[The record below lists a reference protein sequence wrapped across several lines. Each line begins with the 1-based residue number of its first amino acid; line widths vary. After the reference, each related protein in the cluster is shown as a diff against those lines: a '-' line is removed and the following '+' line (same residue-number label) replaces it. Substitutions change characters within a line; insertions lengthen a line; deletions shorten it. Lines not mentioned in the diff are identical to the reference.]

1 MKILFPIIALGVV
14 TFVTTYLFL
23 RGWQSL
29 SKIPW
34 LRIAFATLYLLSFSA
49 FMLKMFFGDNMD
61 PVVGLW
67 LSRIGF
73 TWFVAVIYLALFA
86 LSLDIIRLTN
96 HFTGF
101 YPAFIRE
108 NYQTVKLILALGGAL
123 TVSGLLIYGNWKF
136 NHPEVRELTV
146 RIDKPLPEGGLDI
159 VMASDIHLSTYI
171 NREKFKKY
179 VDLINGQNPDLVM
192 LAGDISDRNLKPLV
206 EGNIAELFREIR
218 SKYGIYAV
226 TGNHEFYGGERE
238 AIYGYYRSAGINL
251 LIDSVAR
258 VSIPGGD
265 IMIIGRD
272 DRTNHRREALSDL
285 VGSIDKTLPL
295 ILMDHQPAKLAEAE
309 AAGIDLQLSG
319 HTHQGQF
326 WPGSFFVKRMYE
338 LSYGYKQKG
347 KTHYVVSSGLGL
359 WGPEFR
365 IGTVSELVLI
375 HLCSSSSQKTES
387 VPVQ

>member
-1 MKILFPIIALGVV
+1 M
-14 TFVTTYLFL
+14 TTYLFL

-29 SKIPW
+29 SKIHW
-34 LRIAFATLYLLSFSA
+34 LRIAFATLYFLSFSA
-49 FMLKMFFGDNMD
+49 FMLKMFVGDNMD
-61 PVVGLW
+61 PAVGLW

-108 NYQTVKLILALGGAL
+108 NYQTVKLVLALGGAL

-136 NHPEVRELTV
+136 NHPEVRELTIK
-146 RIDKPLPEGGLDI
+146 IDKPLPEGGIDI
-159 VMASDIHLSTYI
+159 VMASDIHLSNYI
-171 NREKFKKY
+171 NRDKFKKY
-179 VDLINGQNPDLVM
+179 VNLINSQNPDIVM

-218 SKYGIYAV
+218 SEYGIYAV

-258 VSIPGGD
+258 VTTPGGD
-265 IMIIGRD
+265 IMIVGRD
-272 DRTNHRREALSDL
+272 DRTNHRRETLSDL
-285 VGSIDKTLPL
+285 VGNIDKTLPI

-309 AAGIDLQLSG
+309 DAGIDLQLSG

-338 LSYGYKQKG
+338 LSYGYKQRG

-375 HLCSSSSQKTES
+375 HLCSSSSQTTES

>member
-1 MKILFPIIALGVV
+1 M
-14 TFVTTYLFL
+14 
-23 RGWQSL
+23 
-29 SKIPW
+29 
-34 LRIAFATLYLLSFSA
+34 
-49 FMLKMFFGDNMD
+49 
-61 PVVGLW
+61 
-67 LSRIGF
+67 
-73 TWFVAVIYLALFA
+73 
-86 LSLDIIRLTN
+86 
-96 HFTGF
+96 
-101 YPAFIRE
+101 
-108 NYQTVKLILALGGAL
+108 ILALGGAL

-146 RIDKPLPEGGLDI
+146 NIDKPLPEGGLDI

-179 VDLINGQNPDLVM
+179 VNLINGQNPDLVM

-206 EGNIAELFREIR
+206 DGNIAELFREIK
-218 SKYGIYAV
+218 SEYGIYAV

-238 AIYGYYRSAGINL
+238 AIYSYYRSAGINL

-258 VSIPGGD
+258 VETPGGD
-265 IMIIGRD
+265 IFIVGRD
-272 DRTNHRREALSDL
+272 DRTNHRRETLSDL
-285 VGSIDKTLPL
+285 VGKIDKTLPL

-309 AAGIDLQLSG
+309 DAGIDLQLSG

-326 WPGSFFVKRMYE
+326 WPGNFFVKRMYE
-338 LSYGYKQKG
+338 LSYGYKQRG

-375 HLCSSSSQKTES
+375 HLCSSSSQTTES

>member
-29 SKIPW
+29 SKIHW
-34 LRIAFATLYLLSFSA
+34 LRIAFATLYFLSFSA
-49 FMLKMFFGDNMD
+49 FMLKMFVGDNMD
-61 PVVGLW
+61 PAVGLW

-86 LSLDIIRLTN
+86 LSLDIVRVVN

-108 NYQTVKLILALGGAL
+108 NYQTVKLVLALGGAL

-136 NHPEVRELTV
+136 NHPEVRELTIK
-146 RIDKPLPEGGLDI
+146 IDKPLPEGGIDI
-159 VMASDIHLSTYI
+159 VMASDIHLSNYI
-171 NREKFKKY
+171 NRDKFKKY
-179 VDLINGQNPDLVM
+179 VNLINSQNPDIVI

-218 SKYGIYAV
+218 SEYGIYAV

-258 VSIPGGD
+258 VTTPGGD
-265 IMIIGRD
+265 IMIVGRD
-272 DRTNHRREALSDL
+272 DRTNHRRETLSDL
-285 VGSIDKTLPL
+285 VGNIDKTLPL

-309 AAGIDLQLSG
+309 DAGIDLQLSG

-338 LSYGYKQKG
+338 LSYGYKQRG

-359 WGPEFR
+359 WGSEFR

-375 HLCSSSSQKTES
+375 HLCSSSSQTTES
-387 VPVQ
+387 VQVQ

>member
-34 LRIAFATLYLLSFSA
+34 LRLTFATLYLLSFSA
-49 FMLKMFFGDNMD
+49 FMLKMFVGDNMD

-73 TWFVAVIYLALFA
+73 TWLVAVIYLALLA
-86 LSLDIIRLTN
+86 LSLDIIRVVN

-108 NYQTVKLILALGGAL
+108 NYQIVKLTLALGGAL
-123 TVSGLLIYGNWKF
+123 IVSGLLIYGNWKF

-146 RIDKPLPEGGLDI
+146 TIDKPLPEGGIDI
-159 VMASDIHLSTYI
+159 VLASDIHLSNYI

-179 VDLINGQNPDLVM
+179 VELINSQNPDLVM
-192 LAGDISDRNLKPLV
+192 LAGDISDRNVKPLV
-206 EGNIAELFREIR
+206 DGNIAELFREIR
-218 SKYGIYAV
+218 SEYGIYAV
-226 TGNHEFYGGERE
+226 TGNHEFYGGDRE
-238 AIYGYYRSAGINL
+238 SIYSYYRSAGLNL

-258 VSIPGGD
+258 VSTPAGD

-272 DRTNHRREALSDL
+272 DRTNNRREALSDL
-285 VGSIDKTLPL
+285 VVEVDKKLPL
-295 ILMDHQPAKLAEAE
+295 ILMDHQPINLGEAE
-309 AAGIDLQLSG
+309 SAGIDLQLSG

-326 WPGSFFVKRMYE
+326 WPGNFIVKRMYE
-338 LSYGYKQKG
+338 LSHGYKQRG
-347 KTHYVVSSGLGL
+347 NTHYVVSSGLGL

-375 HLCSSSSQKTES
+375 HLCSSSSQTTES
-387 VPVQ
+387 VPEQ